1 MVMKEGLDI
10 LLPKVYIE
18 LFCVASCIY
27 IVSSLY

>member
-27 IVSSLY
+27 NYS